1 MLAIYL
7 ESFHLTWAVLSELTP
22 SEIIVHF
29 QRKQKISKI
38 VGYFFKKTKQI
49 WTSKE
54 RCSLPWC
61 FVFVV
66 QYSSLHLREN
76 NYILSEMC
84 LRSNTMYFFLL
95 MLFF

>member
-38 VGYFFKKTKQI
+38 VGYFF
-49 WTSKE
+49 
-54 RCSLPWC
+54 
-61 FVFVV
+61 
-66 QYSSLHLREN
+66 
-76 NYILSEMC
+76 
-84 LRSNTMYFFLL
+84 
-95 MLFF
+95 